1 MSTKLK
7 FVIKKGSI
15 AKFIKAYLITEGE
28 MGDNYSVRIDN
39 NILKLFDFAVNYS
52 IKNNIKFTK
61 KQNIN
66 KGIVSEIITFDD
78 GDYIIDK
85 FNKNLIIDKGNN
97 YVINKKLVAGVVLGL
112 VGITS
117 LGHIIFD
124 SNDGSN
130 VNTDK
135 DENNIEQDGFSVE
148 NNFTAGISKVFASN
162 PDFSSLDVKFDVD
175 TDIDD
180 NNIDNYQSSAND
192 QKQESNSANNNID
205 LFSFE
210 YSDRSKS
217 EYVSKAKSN
226 METLNKYGNR
236 YGIDPNL
243 LVAIFAAESN
253 GTHVDYSQNG
263 CAIGAF
269 QIENIWDGQ
278 PLSAY
283 NFETKEMENIN
294 VNYEKLKDFDY
305 NAMIGTMILQYNMRY
320 FDYNIPQ
327 ALLAYNM
334 GTSRV
339 DGFGDNW
346 NTARLSCERGNPMY
360 LEHVFSYLPDGCYL
374 SMKKPDG
381 GTSNCIIDNSGSNIY
396 EYSTTK

>member
-1 MSTKLK
+1 MSSKLR

-15 AKFIKAYLITEGE
+15 AKTIKAYLVVREDID
-28 MGDNYSVRIDN
+28 DNYSVRINN
-39 NILKLFDFAVNYS
+39 NILNLFDFAVNFS
-52 IKNNIKFTK
+52 IKNNIKVTK
-61 KQNIN
+61 NKNIN
-66 KGIVSEIITFDD
+66 KEDIYEIITFDD
-78 GDYIIDK
+78 GNFIVSS
-85 FNKNLIIDKGNN
+85 FNKNLIIDK
-97 YVINKKLVAGVVLGL
+97 YKSYKINKKLIAGTVLGI

-117 LGHIIFD
+117 LGHISFDNNKDD
-124 SNDGSN
+124 SNN
-130 VNTDK
+130 V
-135 DENNIEQDGFSVE
+135 EIEHDSFSID

-162 PDFSSLDVKFDVD
+162 PDLSSLNITFDSD
-175 TDIDD
+175 TNIDD
-180 NNIDNYQSSAND
+180 NNIGNYQSSANG
-192 QKQESNSANNNID
+192 QKYNHNNTGTNDIE

-210 YSDRSKS
+210 YDDRSKS

-381 GTSNCIIDNSGSNIY
+381 CTSNCIIDNIGSNIY